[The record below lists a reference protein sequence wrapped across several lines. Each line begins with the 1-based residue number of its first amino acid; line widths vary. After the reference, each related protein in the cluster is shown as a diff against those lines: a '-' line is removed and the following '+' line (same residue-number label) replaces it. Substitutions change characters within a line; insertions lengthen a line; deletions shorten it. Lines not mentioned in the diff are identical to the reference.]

1 VDFSS
6 GLDPAANST
15 GSSLTVRDEM
25 ARICHPGSSRSTL
38 PLRRRLA
45 ERDRVAGASAA
56 GLRGDPQSGVP
67 RHRVGDRAAGGL
79 VVVVGCLAL
88 VFERF
93 TESAR
98 QVVVNANGAARELGH
113 PHIGTEHVLLGLL
126 TDPDNDANRVL
137 ASLGVTAELARERVV
152 KAVPPGDPPTVG
164 RLPFAPRA
172 KRVLEIALRESLSLG
187 TTSVEPEHILL
198 ALVRVKEG
206 VGARILLGF
215 DASAETVR
223 SKLLARP
230 GIAGVVVPGSREQGG
245 FDRFTEGACQVVM
258 CAQAEARELRFS
270 HVGTEAVL
278 LGLLREKEG
287 VAARVLR
294 SFDVTLELARAEV
307 VKRVSSGDEIPEST
321 VIPFT
326 PRSRSLLDQALHK
339 ALPLGHNYVG
349 TEHILLSMAAVDEGE
364 GMNALRA
371 LGVDSTMIRN
381 AVLQLLAG
389 PRPAVAGRIGE
400 RTSRRTSRARPA
412 VQNHGVWVSQD
423 ADVTGLMRSAAARA
437 LDDGR
442 DEITA
447 ADLLIAVSRDGSIG
461 PLLAELGAGEPAI
474 REALERH
481 HGPERPPAAPGSS

>member
-1 VDFSS
+1 
-6 GLDPAANST
+6 
-15 GSSLTVRDEM
+15 
-25 ARICHPGSSRSTL
+25 
-38 PLRRRLA
+38 
-45 ERDRVAGASAA
+45 
-56 GLRGDPQSGVP
+56 
-67 RHRVGDRAAGGL
+67 
-79 VVVVGCLAL
+79 VVVVGCLSL

-126 TDPDNDANRVL
+126 ADPDDDASRVL
-137 ASLGVTAELARERVV
+137 ASFGVTAGLARERVV
-152 KAVPPGDPPTVG
+152 EVVPPGDPPTVG
-164 RLPFAPRA
+164 RIPFAPRV
-172 KRVLEIALRESLSLG
+172 KRVLEIALRESLRLES
-187 TTSVEPEHILL
+187 TSVEPEHILL
-198 ALVRVKEG
+198 ALVRETES
-206 VGARILLGF
+206 VGAQILLGF
-215 DASAETVR
+215 DVSAETVR

-230 GIAGVVVPGSREQGG
+230 GVAGVVVPGSREEGG
-245 FDRFTEGACQVVM
+245 FDPFTEQACQVVM

-287 VAARVLR
+287 LAARVLR

-307 VKRVSSGDEIPEST
+307 VKRVGAGDEIPEST

-326 PRSRSLLDQALHK
+326 PRARSLLAQALHE
-339 ALPLGHNYVG
+339 ALALGHNYVG

-381 AVLQLLAG
+381 AVLQLFGG
-389 PRPAVAGRIGE
+389 PRPSVAGRIAE
-400 RTSRRTSRARPA
+400 QKLQRTSRARPGL
-412 VQNHGVWVSQD
+412 QNNGVWVSQD
-423 ADVTGLMRSAAARA
+423 ADVTRLMRSAAARA

-442 DEITA
+442 NEITA

-461 PLLAELGAGEPAI
+461 PLLAELGAEEAAI
-474 REALERH
+474 REVLERH
-481 HGPERPPAAPGSS
+481 HGPERPSAAPGSS